1 MGFGQ
6 MNQALSKF
14 LPLFLYPVGL
24 TLLLLLLGILCYLFG
39 RRRFGIILAFLAAVL
54 LYVSSIPATAH
65 FLARTLE
72 SRYEQPGSYSRVP
85 AIVLLGGAGVPSLP
99 PRRYPETNQN
109 ADRLMH
115 AARLHRQGYAR
126 YIIPTGGKNT
136 IIKDFEGSE
145 AEINASLLRE
155 LFGIAPRDIIVETES
170 RNTREHGPAVRAIM
184 EQKKLPLEV
193 IVVTSALH
201 MPRAVKVFE
210 KAGFTVHP
218 APTDF
223 RADEI
228 LQRKVMN
235 FMPQASAL
243 VQTTAVLHEYYGTAV
258 YAILD

>member
-1 MGFGQ
+1 
-6 MNQALSKF
+6 MNEALSKF
-14 LPLFLYPVGL
+14 LPLLLYPLGM
-24 TLLLLLLGILCYLFG
+24 TLLLLLLGILFYLFG
-39 RRRFGIILAFLAAVL
+39 RRRFAMFLTFLAALL
-54 LYVSSIPATAH
+54 LYASSIPATAH

-72 SRYEQPGSYSRVP
+72 GRYEQPGSYSRVP

-109 ADRLMH
+109 ADRIMH

-136 IIKDFEGSE
+136 VIKDFEGSE

-155 LFGIAPRDIIVETES
+155 LFGIAPRDIMVETES
-170 RNTREHGPAVRAIM
+170 KNTREHGPAVRKVM
-184 EQKKLPLEV
+184 EEKKLSLEV
-193 IVVTSALH
+193 IVVTGAMH

-223 RADEI
+223 RADKT
-228 LQRKVMN
+228 LQRKGMN

-243 VQTTAVLHEYYGTAV
+243 AQTTAALHEYYGMAV

>member
-1 MGFGQ
+1 
-6 MNQALSKF
+6 MNEALSKF
-14 LPLFLYPVGL
+14 LPLFLYPLGL
-24 TLLLLLLGILCYLFG
+24 TLLLLLLGVLFTLIG

-72 SRYEQPGSYSRVP
+72 SRYEQARSYPRVP

-109 ADRLMH
+109 ADRIMH

-126 YIIPTGGKNT
+126 YIIATGGKNT
-136 IIKDFEGSE
+136 VIKDFEGSE

-155 LFGIAPRDIIVETES
+155 LFGIAPGDIIVEKES
-170 RNTREHGPAVRAIM
+170 KNTREHGPAVREIM
-184 EQKKLPLEV
+184 EKKNLPLEV

-201 MPRAVKVFE
+201 MPRALKVFE
-210 KAGFTVHP
+210 RAGFKVHP

-223 RADEI
+223 RADET
-228 LQRKVMN
+228 LQRKAMN
-235 FMPQASAL
+235 FMPQASSLA
-243 VQTTAVLHEYYGTAV
+243 QTTAVLHEYYGTAI